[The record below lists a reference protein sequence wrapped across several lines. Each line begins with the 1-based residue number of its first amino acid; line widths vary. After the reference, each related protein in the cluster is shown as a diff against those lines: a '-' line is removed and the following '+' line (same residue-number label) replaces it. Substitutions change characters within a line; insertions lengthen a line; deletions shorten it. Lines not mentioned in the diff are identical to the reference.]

1 MFLSNVF
8 LSIVVLLVIFLIFL
22 GLRIVQQYEKGIV
35 FRFGKI
41 VSVRNPGLNLVLSF
55 IDWMR
60 NVDLCIVTLPISPQ
74 KIITKDN
81 VSVDISAVAYF
92 KIVDAVKSIIAI
104 QDLNEAIDQI
114 AKISLRNIVE
124 KFQLDEI
131 LSESATINAEIT
143 KILDTYTETWG
154 VVVNSVEINDIE
166 LPDNMQRT
174 IAKQAEAECE
184 KCAKIISAEGKFLS
198 AKKLADTE
206 DIMMAYPI
214 AL

>member
-1 MFLSNVF
+1 MPTTLSELWSAF
-8 LSIVVLLVIFLIFL
+8 FEERSI
-22 GLRIVQQYEKGIV
+22 
-35 FRFGKI
+35 
-41 VSVRNPGLNLVLSF
+41 S
-55 IDWMR
+55 
-60 NVDLCIVTLPISPQ
+60 LCPTSLTSDYRQVGRWLDRCP
-74 KIITKDN
+74 
-81 VSVDISAVAYF
+81 
-92 KIVDAVKSIIAI
+92 I

-166 LPDNMQRT
+166 LPDTMQRT